1 MTEKEWL
8 DIGFN
13 NGIIDISSQD
23 KVDFAGAYREW
34 FIMKLNCARK
44 KQSVDRIEVTYN
56 KYFSGTD
63 FSRQEISRITDADI
77 IQFLH
82 KLISGSPGMSL
93 KEFAKIMQV
102 VKSPLVYMRDIGNGC
117 SPLHDWDKIRRN
129 LPMEKLDAKPDRDF
143 AIPLKT
149 VEHMLNCVLHDHVY
163 PAKYCTSL
171 LLCMNFFLGLRVGE
185 LASLTFDDFDMD
197 RNVVK
202 IYKTESKFYNRD
214 GEGKKIGTMKYQVVE
229 DTKTIYSCREVPLL
243 PEVKLILQKIKERH
257 NECGYDTPYLCYDGH
272 ETIKVRSL
280 DRTLRRLCELCEVRY
295 FNTHLIRKTFATM
308 LHDSGVPT
316 RAISDL
322 LGHSEIATTENSYI
336 LSYADKYKQYL
347 GYMSDALKFTL

>member
-1 MTEKEWL
+1 MTEKDWM
-8 DIGFN
+8 DIGYDK
-13 NGIIDISSQD
+13 GIIDVSAHD
-23 KVDFAGAYREW
+23 KVDFVSAYREW
-34 FIMKLNCARK
+34 FVMKLNCAKK

-56 KYFSGTD
+56 KYFSGSEFIGRD
-63 FSRQEISRITDADI
+63 ISRITDADI

-82 KLISGSPGMSL
+82 RLILSYPRMTL
-93 KEFAKIMQV
+93 KEFSKVMQV
-102 VKSPLVYMRDIGNGC
+102 MKSPLVYMRDIGRGC
-117 SPLHDWDKIRRN
+117 CPLHDWDKIKRN

-143 AIPLKT
+143 AIPMKT
-149 VEHMLNCVLHDHVY
+149 VEHMLDCVLNEHVY

-185 LASLTFDDFDMD
+185 LASLTFDDFDLD

-202 IYKTESKFYNRD
+202 IYKTESKFYDRD
-214 GEGKKIGTMKYQVVE
+214 GDGEKIGTMKYQVVE
-229 DTKTIYSCREVPLL
+229 DTKTVYSVREVPLL
-243 PEVKLILQKIKERH
+243 PEVKLILQKIRERH
-257 NECGYDTPYLCYDGH
+257 EECGYDTPYLCYDGH
-272 ETIKVRSL
+272 DTIKVRSL
-280 DRTLRRLCELCEVRY
+280 DRTLRRLCDLCEVKY

-322 LGHSEIATTENSYI
+322 LGHSEIATTEHSYI

-347 GYMSDALKFTL
+347 GYMTDALKFKV